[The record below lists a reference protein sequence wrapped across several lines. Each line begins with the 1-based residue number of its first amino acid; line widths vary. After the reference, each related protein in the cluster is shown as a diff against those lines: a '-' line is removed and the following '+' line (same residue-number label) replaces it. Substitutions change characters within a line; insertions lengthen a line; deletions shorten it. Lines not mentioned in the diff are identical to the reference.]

1 MTSSRPARRFDW
13 QNLAL
18 RAASAAVLI
27 PAVIGAI
34 FLPWLS
40 PKWLAGVF
48 PMLVAVSIALLSIEW
63 AEMTARRARARVAIA
78 LTAVVVIPLLLAYRH
93 AFALADIAA
102 LVGVG
107 GAAAVAWTGSEKPQ
121 DAAFGAAYMVLPCL
135 ALMWIR
141 AEPNPISWTILLFAV
156 TWSADICAYGAGNLL
171 KGPKLWPRFSPNKT
185 WAGFIGGL
193 IGAMVAAGAVGY
205 FSTARLSFAVAA
217 VIGLV
222 GGIATMAGDLWES
235 MLKRRYGVKDS
246 GDIIPGHGGLLD
258 RVDGLMFAI
267 LAIAAARYIHQSGWV
282 H

>member
-27 PAVIGAI
+27 PAVVAAV
-34 FLPWLS
+34 FLPWMF
-40 PKWLAGVF
+40 PFWLAGLF
-48 PMLVAVSIALLSIEW
+48 PMLVAVAIALLAIEW
-63 AEMTARRARARVAIA
+63 AAMTARRSPNRVAVA
-78 LTAVVVIPLLLAYRH
+78 LTVAVVIPLLLAFRH
-93 AFALADIAA
+93 AMVAAEVAALAGIAVAA
-102 LVGVG
+102 L
-107 GAAAVAWTGSEKPQ
+107 VAWTGSEKPQ
-121 DAAFGAAYMVLPCL
+121 DAAFGVAYMVIPCL
-135 ALMWIR
+135 ALMWMR
-141 AEPNPISWTILLFAV
+141 GEGQPISWTIMLFTV
-156 TWSADICAYGAGNLL
+156 TWSADICAYAAGNLL

-185 WAGFIGGL
+185 WSGFVGGL
-193 IGAMVAAGAVGY
+193 IGAMAAAVLVGY

-222 GGIATMAGDLWES
+222 GGLATMAGDLWES

-267 LAIAAARYIHQSGWV
+267 LAIAGARYLHLQGWLS
-282 H
+282 